1 MWTEPA
7 RPSLDRQIGVTDGE
21 SPPHGRSDRIIALL
35 LALTPGTRVGGYEIT
50 AQIGEGGMGQVYRAT
65 DAKLKRQVAI
75 KILPPTMT
83 ADADRCARF
92 QREAEVLA
100 SLNHPGIAAI
110 HGLEE
115 GGGMTALVMEL
126 VEGEDLSQRIARGAI
141 PIDDAFPIAKQ
152 IADALEAAHEQ
163 GIVHRDL
170 KPANIK
176 VRPDGTVK
184 VLDFGLAKAMNPA
197 SAQRHSDA
205 FTQSPTITTPAHTV
219 QGAILGTAA
228 YMSPEQARGKIVDK
242 RTDIWAFGAVLYE
255 MLTGTRAFGDEDVS
269 MTLSKI
275 LQREPDFAALPSTVP
290 ARVSQVLRVCLRKDP
305 KQRVA
310 DIRDVRL
317 ALEGAFETV
326 GPQTT
331 TTSAAAD
338 RGRLWMAAF
347 ALAALVSIAMAVP
360 ALRYLREMPAPAL
373 GETRLDIVT
382 PATNRPLEFALSPD
396 GRQMVFVAAGDGT
409 PRLWLR
415 SLAKTT
421 GQALAGTEGATYPF
435 WSPDSRSIAFFAGS
449 ALKRLDLGGGAPQTV
464 APVTSGQGAT
474 WNADGVILF
483 APTTI
488 SPLMRVPATGGAAI
502 AATTLGPQQVAHRAP
517 YFLPDGGRFLFL
529 AIGAPDAAGIYLGA
543 LDGRAP
549 ARLTPGDGSGVYLP
563 DGHGPGGSLGGGGW
577 LLWVRTGML
586 VAQQLDVEKAAL
598 IGEPLTLVEGMATDD
613 ASRSAVSVATAGI
626 VAYRTGGGSQRQL
639 TWFDRSGLARGTVG
653 APDATLDK
661 PRVSRDGRRVA
672 VARTVQGNSDVWL
685 LDGVRAS
692 RLTFDAAVD
701 SYPVWSPD
709 GSRIAFS
716 SNRTG
721 QYALYQMLTLGG
733 AEERLIAASD
743 QLKSGESRPQ
753 FPYSWS
759 VDGRSLLCSSVASQG
774 NVDLWIVPIVGEPTP
789 WAFAKTPFREVY
801 GVFSPDGRWGGL
813 PIERNG
819 AAGNRRAAR
828 CPARRRGHGRR
839 GWRPVAGLHC
849 RRRLSRLAARR
860 QGALLPRSGGHD
872 DGGVDHRHR
881 DHARTGRAGGALSH
895 ARRRRRRGQATG
907 TAVRRRPRRTVPD
920 QHPG

>member
-1 MWTEPA
+1 M
-7 RPSLDRQIGVTDGE
+7 L
-21 SPPHGRSDRIIALL
+21 
-35 LALTPGTRVGGYEIT
+35 LTPGTRLGVYDIT

-65 DAKLKRQVAI
+65 DTKLKRQVAI
-75 KILPPTMT
+75 KILPPSLA
-83 ADADRCARF
+83 ADADRLARF

-100 SLNHPGIAAI
+100 SLNHPHIAAI
-110 HGLEE
+110 YGLEE
-115 GGGMTALVMEL
+115 SAGATALVMEL
-126 VEGEDLSQRIARGAI
+126 VEGDDLSQRIARGAI
-141 PIDDAFPIAKQ
+141 PLDEALPIAKQ

-163 GIVHRDL
+163 GIIHRDL

-184 VLDFGLAKAMNPA
+184 VLDFGLAKATEPA
-197 SAQRHSDA
+197 AGSSPSLSM
-205 FTQSPTITTPAHTV
+205 SPTLSLHATQA
-219 QGAILGTAA
+219 GMILGTAA

-275 LQREPDFAALPSTVP
+275 LQREPDFDALPSTVP

-331 TTSAAAD
+331 TTSSAAD

-347 ALAALVSIAMAVP
+347 AVAALVSIAMAVP

-382 PATNRPLEFALSPD
+382 PATNQPLDFALSPD
-396 GRQMVFVAAGDGT
+396 GRQIVFVAAGDGA
-409 PRLWLR
+409 PRLWVR
-415 SLAKTT
+415 WLAKTT
-421 GQALAGTEGATYPF
+421 AQSLAGTEGATHPF

-449 ALKRLDLGGGAPQTV
+449 ALKRLDLDGGAPQTV

-488 SPLMRVPATGGAAI
+488 SPLMRVPVTGGAAK
-502 AATTLGPQQVAHRAP
+502 AATTLGPQQSAHRAP
-517 YFLPDGGRFLFL
+517 YFLPDGGRFLFF
-529 AIGAPDAAGIYLGA
+529 AMGAPDAAGIYLGA

-549 ARLTPGDGSGVYLP
+549 TRLTPGDGSAVFLP
-563 DGHGPGGSLGGGGW
+563 DRHGPGGSLRGGGW

-598 IGEPLTLVEGMATDD
+598 IGEPLTLADGVATDGS
-613 ASRSAVSVATAGI
+613 SRSAVSVATAGL
-626 VAYRTGGGSQRQL
+626 VTYRTGARSQRQL

-653 APDATLDK
+653 DPDATLAR

-672 VARTVQGNSDVWL
+672 VARTVQGNTDVWL

-721 QYALYQMLTLGG
+721 QLDLYQMLTLGG
-733 AEERLIAASD
+733 VEERLIAASD
-743 QLKSGESRPQ
+743 QVRV
-753 FPYSWS
+753 PYSWS
-759 VDGRSLLCSSVASQG
+759 VDGRRLLYSSVASQG
-774 NVDLWIVPIVGEPTP
+774 NVDLWIVPMVGERTP
-789 WAFAKTPFREVY
+789 WAFAKTPFRESY
-801 GVFSPDGRWGGL
+801 GVFSPDGRWVAYQSNETGRPEVYVRPVVPPGAV
-813 PIERNG
+813 G
-819 AAGNRRAAR
+819 TAAAAGGQWQVSTAGGVF
-828 CPARRRGHGRR
+828 PA
-839 GWRPVAGLHC
+839 WRPDGKELYYLNPAGVMMAA
-849 RRRLSRLAARR
+849 SITVTGTTLAP
-860 QGALLPRSGGHD
+860 GAPVVLFPTRVSG
-872 DGGVDHRHR
+872 GGVDRQQ
-881 DHARTGRAGGALSH
+881 GREYDVG
-895 ARRRRRRGQATG
+895 
-907 TAVRRRPRRTVPD
+907 PD
-920 QHPG
+920 GRFLINIELDSAAAPITLLMNWKPEGKK